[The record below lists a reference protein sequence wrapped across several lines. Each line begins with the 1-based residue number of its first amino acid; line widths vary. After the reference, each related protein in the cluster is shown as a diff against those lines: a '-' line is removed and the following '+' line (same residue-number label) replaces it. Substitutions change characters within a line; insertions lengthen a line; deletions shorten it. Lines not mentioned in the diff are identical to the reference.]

1 VYELL
6 RKSFMASPVIDRN
19 GYPYFVNPISDGV
32 PRVDPALLNEVV
44 EGLIDLG
51 DFDCDVILA
60 PEAMGI
66 PLAVPISLRLGIP
79 YSIVRKRGYGLP
91 GEIIIDRSTGYSSGS
106 LYINGP
112 GRGDRAVIVED
123 TLSTGGTV
131 RALALALASH
141 GIRLVEV
148 LAVFDKTGDL
158 ADAVPG
164 VRVKAMLRVGVRD
177 GKPFLDC

>member
-6 RKSFMASPVIDRN
+6 RKSFLESQVIGRN
-19 GYPYFVNPISDGV
+19 GYSYFVNPISDGV
-32 PRVDPALLNEVV
+32 PRVYPALMNEVV
-44 EGLIDLG
+44 DGMIAIG
-51 DFDCDVILA
+51 NFDCDVILA

-79 YSIVRKRGYGLP
+79 YSIVRKRGYGIP
-91 GEIIIDRSTGYSSGS
+91 GEIAVDRSTGYSYGS
-106 LYINGP
+106 LYINGLY
-112 GRGDRAVIVED
+112 GGEKVVIVED
-123 TLSTGGTV
+123 TLSTGGTA

-141 GIRLVEV
+141 GIKLVEV
-148 LAVFDKTGDL
+148 LAVFDKTGNP

-164 VRVKAMLRVGVRD
+164 VRVKAMLRVGVRN